1 MAPTPLDDET
11 ARVTDAT
18 PQDSPIWPPASGLPP
33 QDRPAPVPPVQPAP
47 SAPPHPSAPAVPPTR
62 WGILGDVK
70 RGEGWVLAEREVVN
84 LVMGQ
89 ARLDLRAATLS
100 APETTIV
107 IQGMMCDAKII
118 VPDAWRVECDGTA
131 IMGEFEV
138 KSAAAASPM
147 PTGGPVVR
155 VRGGVFMGN
164 VKMYRTPA
172 PVGEG
177 GLAVDG
183 IAGWKARRRRRAEG

>member
-1 MAPTPLDDET
+1 MANTLPIGDT
-11 ARVTDAT
+11 AAVSDTT
-18 PQDSPIWPPASGLPP
+18 PQDSPVWPPASGLPP
-33 QDRPAPVPPVQPAP
+33 QDQPAAAQP
-47 SAPPHPSAPAVPPTR
+47 ATTAPPNPPRPTVPPTR

-70 RGEGWVLAEREVVN
+70 RGQGWVLAEREVVN
-84 LVMGQ
+84 LVMGN

-118 VPDAWRVECDGTA
+118 VPDTWRVECDGTA

-138 KSAAAASPM
+138 KSDAPAAPM

-177 GLAVDG
+177 GFADDG
-183 IAGWKARRRRRAEG
+183 IAGWKARRRRRTEG